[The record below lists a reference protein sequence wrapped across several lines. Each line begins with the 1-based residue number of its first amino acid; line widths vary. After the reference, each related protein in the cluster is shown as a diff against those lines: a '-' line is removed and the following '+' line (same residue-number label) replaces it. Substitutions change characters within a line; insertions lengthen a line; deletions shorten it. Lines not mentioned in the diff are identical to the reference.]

1 MLWQIFVI
9 LGLRTRT
16 GIIVVVRSIP
26 ARLHRVLHQPITRRT
41 STSWY
46 TSIESFSRRWLQF
59 NSTSRILLKLCSR
72 GWATRVSRRRRW
84 WWWWYAICSR
94 DIPTIQHPST
104 HYSHRE
110 ESSSEWMKV
119 RRHPPTHPW
128 NPFLTLPF
136 PLLGIL
142 FFSEI
147 SHYLYSLFC
156 ELLNWV
162 WWMGNDTTLH
172 SSQMGFFRKENLFK
186 EIITHLN
193 APTRRGNNRLE
204 CSFQFPFMTRYDWP
218 GSLTVS
224 IPFNPGWTL
233 ASYCFRFLRGNGVH
247 VHLLR
252 VKGL

>member
-1 MLWQIFVI
+1 MMVI
-9 LGLRTRT
+9 CHL
-16 GIIVVVRSIP
+16 
-26 ARLHRVLHQPITRRT
+26 
-41 STSWY
+41 
-46 TSIESFSRRWLQF
+46 LQRYPN
-59 NSTSRILLKLCSR
+59 NSTSIHPLQSPR
-72 GWATRVSRRRRW
+72 GELEWMDEGSKT
-84 WWWWYAICSR
+84 
-94 DIPTIQHPST
+94 ST
-104 HYSHRE
+104 H
-110 ESSSEWMKV
+110 SSQQ
-119 RRHPPTHPW
+119 PIP
-128 NPFLTLPF
+128 TLPF

-147 SHYLYSLFC
+147 SYYLYSLFC

>member
-1 MLWQIFVI
+1 MLEFLENHLQSRGVRTSAQLLSGSMDSSCGGLITLISPRSQSMLWQIFVI

-59 NSTSRILLKLCSR
+59 NSMSRILLKLCSR

-128 NPFLTLPF
+128 NPFLHYH
-136 PLLGIL
+136 
-142 FFSEI
+142 
-147 SHYLYSLFC
+147 SHCSVFYSC
-156 ELLNWV
+156 SPKSP
-162 WWMGNDTTLH
+162 TTYTVCSV
-172 SSQMGFFRKENLFK
+172 SS
-186 EIITHLN
+186 
-193 APTRRGNNRLE
+193 
-204 CSFQFPFMTRYDWP
+204 
-218 GSLTVS
+218 
-224 IPFNPGWTL
+224 
-233 ASYCFRFLRGNGVH
+233 
-247 VHLLR
+247 
-252 VKGL
+252 